1 MKEQLI
7 EMGFYPGR
15 TKYFVYYGLENGV
28 LWVNCVSGLVEFED
42 TQGRFKPL
50 ATDASIEQ
58 ISNILKSI
66 QI

>member
-1 MKEQLI
+1 MKKQLI

-15 TKYFVYYGLENGV
+15 TKHIVYYGFDDGT
-28 LWVNCVSGLVEFED
+28 LWVDVKRKTVAFED
-42 TQGRFKPL
+42 NQGNAVLL
-50 ATDASIEQ
+50 ANNASIEQ

>member
-7 EMGFYPGR
+7 DMGFYPGR
-15 TKYFVYYGLENGV
+15 TKHMVYYGLDNGT
-28 LWVNCVSGLVEFED
+28 LWVDLFNVRVVFED
-42 TQGRFKPL
+42 NESVHVTL
-50 ATDASIEQ
+50 ATNATIEQ

>member
-15 TKYFVYYGLENGV
+15 TKHIVYYGFDDGT
-28 LWVNCVSGLVEFED
+28 LWVDVKHKTVAFED
-42 TQGRFKPL
+42 TQNRSVLL
-50 ATDASIEQ
+50 ANNATIEQ

>member
-15 TKYFVYYGLENGV
+15 TKHMVYYGLDNGT
-28 LWVNCVSGLVEFED
+28 LWVNCGVGLVEFED
-42 TQGRFKPL
+42 TQGRLDPL
-50 ATDASIEQ
+50 ATNASIEQ

>member
-7 EMGFYPGR
+7 EIGFYPAR
-15 TKYFVYYGLENGV
+15 TKHIVYYGLDNGT
-28 LWVNCVSGLVEFED
+28 LWVDVKGRTVDFED
-42 TQGRFKPL
+42 YRGRSVTL
-50 ATDASIEQ
+50 ATDATIET